1 MEETAVRVERTPTG
15 RRVLWPPLRR
25 RHDVAVTLPLRSV
38 EDLFAAPSVDPFSPD
53 YETYPDKPGVDA
65 IAGVLHAERPVAGVG
80 VTIELSAHDVDD
92 MPARQAPEAIKRY
105 CRVKIGDLD
114 QDLHLIHRYGL
125 WALAI
130 GALAVLVLNAIA
142 NPLDSTDDDF
152 LQLISQGLQIA
163 AWVTLWFPI
172 NLLVYDRWFARR
184 DQAVYRDM
192 LQMQVQVVTTG
203 RHEA

>member
-1 MEETAVRVERTPTG
+1 MEDTAVRVERTPT
-15 RRVLWPPLRR
+15 RRRALWPPLRR
-25 RHDVAVTLPLRSV
+25 LQDVAITLPLRSI

-53 YETYPDKPGVDA
+53 YERYPDKAGVDA
-65 IAGVLHAERPVAGVG
+65 IAGVLHAERPLAGVG
-80 VTIELSAHDVDD
+80 VTIELAEHDGDEL
-92 MPARQAPEAIKRY
+92 PARQAPEAVKRY

-114 QDLHLIHRYGL
+114 QDLRLIRRYGS

-142 NPLDSTDDDF
+142 NPLDSTEDDF

-172 NLLVYDRWFARR
+172 NLLVYDRWYARR

-192 LQMQVQVVTTG
+192 LEMQVQVVTTG